1 MSSYYLYTAG
11 KKSTD
16 AEAEIAKYRVTAHN
30 LHVQMRFSSSRDV
43 GHAAWWHGLEPGGL
57 QEAGMQE
64 AAGFAGLEAAGMQA
78 HARHQVSDGVCVEN

>member
-30 LHVQMRFSSSRDV
+30 LHVQMRQQLSSSGDV

-57 QEAGMQE
+57 QEAG
-64 AAGFAGLEAAGMQA
+64 GFAGLQAADMQT
-78 HARHQVSDGVCVEN
+78 HARHPVSDGVCV